1 MFRRPGRKNDDSGVV
16 QSRRVISRGH
26 LDSPWGLLLLPVD
39 ISVAGRE
46 KDENGW
52 WSAKCRKERLF
63 SGQVEPETEVE
74 DPTEKKPRLPIPTL
88 LLLGG

>member
-1 MFRRPGRKNDDSGVV
+1 
-16 QSRRVISRGH
+16 VISRGH
-26 LDSPWGLLLLPVD
+26 LDSPGGLLLLPVD

-52 WSAKCRKERLF
+52 WSAKCQKERLF

-74 DPTEKKPRLPIPTL
+74 DPTEKNQRLRSRL
-88 LLLGG
+88 LSSWVVNHTVNHQVKASG